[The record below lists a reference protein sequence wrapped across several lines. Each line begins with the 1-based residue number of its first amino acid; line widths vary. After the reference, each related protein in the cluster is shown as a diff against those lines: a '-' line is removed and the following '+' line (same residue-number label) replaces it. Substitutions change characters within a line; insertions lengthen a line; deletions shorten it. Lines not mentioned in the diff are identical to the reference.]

1 MITRN
6 WVFFGGSHVCFA
18 CALGFSSS
26 LFRLLLSFLSGA
38 TCFFISVPS
47 VLSLCGN
54 LARSLISP
62 PAHPPS
68 SRHEI
73 PAFQPLFARACTF
86 ISLLFSS
93 QLCAVCCFSCIR
105 EKESNTNPL
114 VFIPSRKLSFF
125 YLRIRKARYDF
136 ENTDCSAQQM
146 CTNVDAQKNR
156 PKRKTHCRNMPEQE
170 GHTT

>member
-38 TCFFISVPS
+38 TCFFHFCSFCPLSVWKPGAFSHQPPRTPTILSTRNTRVPTS
-47 VLSLCGN
+47 V
-54 LARSLISP
+54 
-62 PAHPPS
+62 
-68 SRHEI
+68 
-73 PAFQPLFARACTF
+73 RACLYIYFPLILFSTVCCL
-86 ISLLFSS
+86 LLFLHSRKR
-93 QLCAVCCFSCIR
+93 I
-105 EKESNTNPL
+105 KYKPL

-146 CTNVDAQKNR
+146 CTNVDAQK
-156 PKRKTHCRNMPEQE
+156 K
-170 GHTT
+170 